1 MIRGCYC
8 DFCFVNVQYSIRQ
21 GLHNYDY
28 DRLNGIVEQSCED
41 MRNAEKKEDVLYGY
55 DVLGQHVFHVGLE
68 VDLLLNLQKS
78 NQYH

>member
-8 DFCFVNVQYSIRQ
+8 DFCFVNVQYGIRQ

-28 DRLNGIVEQSCED
+28 DRLNGIVEQSSED
-41 MRNAEKKEDVLYGY
+41 MRNAEKKEDVRYGY

-68 VDLLLNLQKS
+68 VDLRLNLQKS